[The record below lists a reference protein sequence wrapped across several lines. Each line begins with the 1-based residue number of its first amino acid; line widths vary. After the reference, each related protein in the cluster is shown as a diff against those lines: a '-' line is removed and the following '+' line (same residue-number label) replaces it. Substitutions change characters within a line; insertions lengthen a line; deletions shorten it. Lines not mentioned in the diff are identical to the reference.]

1 MDIVVFGAGSIGSL
15 FGALLARVPEHS
27 VTLVGRDPHV
37 SAVRDSGLR
46 VTGVDEFVVRPAVTT
61 DGTRLSADLA
71 LVTVKAFDTETA
83 AEELATGAFRA
94 VCSLQNGMGNE
105 ETLARHLDCP
115 VLAGTTSYG
124 AVREGPGEVAWNG
137 SGDVVVGPWDPRDAD
152 GVAEE
157 VGEAFAAADL
167 SVAVEDADGI
177 RRRLWRKL
185 AANAAVNPTTAL
197 ARVEN
202 GALGEPPG
210 SDLVEPIAREVAA
223 TARASGVDIDDEE
236 TAAAV
241 EEVVAATAANES
253 SMYRDIE
260 RGRRTEVDVINGY
273 VVERAREH
281 GVDVPV
287 NRTLRTL
294 IGTWEAARGLG
305 EPDSS

>member
-15 FGALLARVPEHS
+15 FGALLARVPDHS
-27 VTLVGRDPHV
+27 VTLVGREPHV
-37 SAVRDSGLR
+37 AAVRDAGLR

-61 DGTRLSADLA
+61 DGTDLSADLA
-71 LVTVKAFDTETA
+71 LVTVKAFDTEAA

-105 ETLARHLDCP
+105 ETLARHLECP

-124 AVREGPGEVAWNG
+124 AVRDAPGTVAWNG
-137 SGDVVVGPWDPRDAD
+137 RGDVVVGPWEPTDAT

-167 SVAVEDADGI
+167 SPAVEDAAGI

-185 AANAAVNPTTAL
+185 AANAAINPTTAL

-202 GALGEPPG
+202 GALGDPPG

-223 TARASGVDIDDEE
+223 TARASGVDLDADE

-241 EEVVAATAANES
+241 TEVVDATAANES
-253 SMYRDIE
+253 SMHRDVA
-260 RGRRTEVDVINGY
+260 RGRRTEIDVINGY
-273 VVERAREH
+273 VVEQAREH
-281 GVDVPV
+281 GIDVPT

-294 IGTWEAARGLG
+294 IRTWETARGLR
-305 EPDSS
+305 EPDRS

>member
-15 FGALLARVPEHS
+15 FGALLARVPDHS
-27 VTLVGRDPHV
+27 VTLVGREPHV
-37 SAVRDSGLR
+37 AAVRDAGLR

-61 DGTRLSADLA
+61 DGTDLSADLA

-105 ETLARHLDCP
+105 ETLARHLECP

-124 AVREGPGEVAWNG
+124 AVRESPGTVAWNG
-137 SGDVVVGPWDPRDAD
+137 RGDVVVGPWEPTDAT

-167 SVAVEDADGI
+167 STAVEDAAGI

-185 AANAAVNPTTAL
+185 AANAAINPTTAL

-202 GALGEPPG
+202 GALGDPPG

-223 TARASGVDIDDEE
+223 TARASGVDLDADE

-241 EEVVAATAANES
+241 TEVVDATAANES
-253 SMYRDIE
+253 SMYRDVA
-260 RGRRTEVDVINGY
+260 RGRRTEIDVINGY
-273 VVERAREH
+273 VVEQAREH
-281 GVDVPV
+281 GIDVPT

-294 IGTWEAARGLG
+294 IRTWEAARGLR
-305 EPDSS
+305 EPDRS